1 MCISSF
7 ARSHFVDVWVTE
19 AHVSSRFYRWSFWRC
34 AECGCGSGQQLD
46 DVAVA
51 RLALAVTAP
60 SYFISPRVWSDRG
73 KAAVHQHGRPGEVAR
88 LRRREENDR
97 LSDLARVRGPAQRR
111 RGPQLLQPVAER
123 ADGTVGPGG

>member
-7 ARSHFVDVWVTE
+7 ARSNFVDVWVTE
-19 AHVSSRFYRWSFWRC
+19 ARVSSRFYRWSFWRC

-51 RLALAVTAP
+51 RLIALAMTAA
-60 SYFISPRVWSDRG
+60 SYFIIPPVWSDRG
-73 KAAVHQHGRPGEVAR
+73 KAAVHQHGRPGDVAR

-97 LSDLARVRGPAQRR
+97 LGDLGRVRG
-111 RGPQLLQPVAER
+111 
-123 ADGTVGPGG
+123 